1 MRIQTTIGLPA
12 PRSGSGSAACGVA
25 GVRLAPEVIIAISLL
40 KIKANGAM
48 SLQKFRMPHKAL
60 YTKLL
65 ELELI
70 GLSSWLRSS
79 RIPDLIVFLEEGL
92 PVVTSD

>member
-1 MRIQTTIGLPA
+1 
-12 PRSGSGSAACGVA
+12 
-25 GVRLAPEVIIAISLL
+25 
-40 KIKANGAM
+40 
-48 SLQKFRMPHKAL
+48 MPHKAL

-79 RIPDLIVFLEEGL
+79 RIPDLIVFLEKVSQWSRLASHSRDPILVAGSSFPQYFRTVAEL
-92 PVVTSD
+92 QPASMAACEVVR